1 MNWWERLTNKSAVE
15 AKKKKGENLNRKERR
30 LLKDKAQIKDVGQS
44 FAGAVI
50 NGRTLNP
57 HAVQMAKEWRKK
69 HGIDNKTSRNLR
81 NTRSKEG
88 VK

>member
-30 LLKDKAQIKDVGQS
+30 LLKEKIKYKDNGQS
-44 FAGAVI
+44 FASAVA

-57 HAVQMAKEWRKK
+57 AAVQMANDWRKK
-69 HGIDNKTSRNLR
+69 HGITNKTSRNLR
-81 NTRSKEG
+81 NTRSK
-88 VK
+88 VS